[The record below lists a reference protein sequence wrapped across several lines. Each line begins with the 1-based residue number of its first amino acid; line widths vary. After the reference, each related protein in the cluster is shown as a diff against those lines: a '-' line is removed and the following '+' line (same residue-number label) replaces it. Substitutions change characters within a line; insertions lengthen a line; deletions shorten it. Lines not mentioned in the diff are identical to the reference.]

1 MNVPKVVEI
10 SRISKFE
17 KWPYPKTF
25 NSLKEAGV
33 ESYKTQ
39 VSNHEL
45 TYTGGGNKWIEKTVS
60 DREVIPVASKFNGS
74 EVAKAIQKHAA
85 EKTSYDSFLQSIAA
99 AGVVCYVVDM
109 VKREISYQGA
119 NPGESHVEK
128 VPQF

>member
-1 MNVPKVVEI
+1 MNIQKVAEI
-10 SRISKFE
+10 SRISKSE

-33 ESYKTQ
+33 ESYRTQ

-45 TYTGGGNKWIEKTVS
+45 TYMGGGKSWIEKTIS
-60 DREVIPVASKFNGS
+60 DRATIPVAGVFNSS
-74 EVAKAIQKHAA
+74 EVAKAIQKHSA
-85 EKTSYDSFLQSIAA
+85 EKTSYESFLNGIAA

-119 NPGESHVEK
+119 NAGEAYVEK

>member
-1 MNVPKVVEI
+1 MNVPKVVQI
-10 SRISKFE
+10 SQVSKSE

-45 TYTGGGNKWIEKTVS
+45 TYMGGGNTWIEKTIS
-60 DREVIPVASKFNGS
+60 DHNVIPVANAFNAA
-74 EVAKAIQKHAA
+74 EVAKVIQKHAA
-85 EKTSYDSFLQSIAA
+85 EKTSYDKFLQGIAA

-119 NPGESHVEK
+119 NPGECHIEK
-128 VPQF
+128 VP

>member
-1 MNVPKVVEI
+1 MNVAKVADI
-10 SRISKFE
+10 SRISKLE

-45 TYTGGGNKWIEKTVS
+45 TYSGGGNHWTEKTIS
-60 DREVIPVASKFNGS
+60 DSKKITVAKKFDAT
-74 EVAKAIQKHAA
+74 EVAKAIQKHTA
-85 EKTSYDSFLQSIAA
+85 EKTSYDSFLQGIAA

-109 VKREISYQGA
+109 DKREISYQGA
-119 NPGESHVEK
+119 HEGDSYVEK
-128 VPQF
+128 IPQF